1 MLDDSADL
9 VFCALGGLGEI
20 GMNAALYGF
29 GSPHRRKWLM
39 VDCGLSF
46 AGPDL
51 PGIDLV
57 FPDVTF
63 IEKIRRDL
71 VGLIITHAHEDHIG
85 ALADLWP
92 RLGCQVYATK
102 FAAGLLEVK
111 RLNEPN
117 APRIPISIMTPGDRL
132 DLEPF
137 EVEVIAMA
145 HSIPE
150 STGLALRTP
159 LGTVVHTG
167 DWKIDATPVIG
178 APTDETRLRAIGEEG
193 VLALVCDSTNIM
205 RAGVSPS
212 ESEVSVTLRE
222 LIQHASGR
230 VVVTTF
236 ASNVAR
242 LRAVADA
249 AAACNRSVVIL
260 GRAMDRVINV
270 ARECG
275 YLDGVPP
282 FLTSESFAYL
292 PRDKTVILATGSQ
305 GEVRAAMARMSQD
318 EHPDAHLAPG
328 DRVIFSSRTIPGN
341 EREVG
346 RIINGLI
353 RQGIEVVTDRTEL
366 VHVSGHPRR
375 EEVARLYGWLKP
387 QIAIPAHGEPLH
399 LSEHAAFATSVGVP
413 HVIKASDGDLVQIA
427 PGEPGIIDETAHGR
441 IAKDGN
447 ILLSVSDPSIAAR
460 NRLSFGGVVS
470 VAFAMTDRGALTGN
484 PDVIFSGIPERT
496 REGKPMDA
504 IIDAAIF
511 DTLDNLGRAKRR
523 DPDAAANSVERAVRA
538 AVGAVWGKKPMV
550 HVLVVE
556 V

>member
-1 MLDDSADL
+1 MLDDTADL
-9 VFCALGGLGEI
+9 VFSALGGLGEI
-20 GMNAALYGF
+20 GMNAALYGY
-29 GSPHRRKWLM
+29 GPPHRRKWLM

-57 FPDVTF
+57 FPDVAF
-63 IEKIRRDL
+63 VESIRRDL

-92 RLGCQVYATK
+92 RLGCTVYATP

-111 RLNEPN
+111 RLNEPG
-117 APRIPISIMTPGDRL
+117 APKIPIKLMRAGERL
-132 DLEPF
+132 DLAPF
-137 EVEVIAMA
+137 EVEIVSMA

-150 STGLALRTP
+150 STGLVLRTP

-167 DWKIDATPVIG
+167 DWKIDATPLVG
-178 APTDETRLRAIGEEG
+178 TPTDEARLREIGDEG

-205 RAGVSPS
+205 RDGVSPS
-212 ESEVSVTLRE
+212 ETEVADRIRE
-222 LIQHASGR
+222 LIDHAAGR

-242 LRAVADA
+242 IRAVADA
-249 AAACNRSVVIL
+249 AQACGRSVVIL

-282 FLTSESFAYL
+282 FLTSDALGFM
-292 PRDKTVILATGSQ
+292 PRHQTVILATGSQ
-305 GEVRAAMARMSQD
+305 GEVRAAMARIAKD
-318 EHPDAHLAPG
+318 DHPDAKLSPG

-346 RIINGLI
+346 RIINGLV

-387 QIAIPAHGEPLH
+387 KVAIPAHGEPLH
-399 LSEHAAFATSVGVP
+399 LSEHAAFARSVGVP
-413 HVIKASDGDLVQIA
+413 YVLNAADGDLVQIA
-427 PGEPGIIDETAHGR
+427 PGEPGIIDETPHGR
-441 IAKDGN
+441 VAKDGN
-447 ILLSVSDPSIAAR
+447 ILLSVADPSIQAR
-460 NRLSFGGVVS
+460 NKLSFGGVVS
-470 VAFAMTDRGALTGN
+470 IAFALSPRGEVTGN
-484 PDVIFSGIPERT
+484 PDVVFSGIPERT
-496 REGKPMDA
+496 RDGKPMDA

-511 DTLDNLGRAKRR
+511 GTLDNLGRAKRR

-538 AVGAVWGKKPMV
+538 AVGAVWGKKPTV

-556 V
+556 I